1 MGQTM
6 LTLYYFPGA
15 CSMAAHAAL
24 EETGTPYER
33 VSVNLREGEQNGE
46 AFRKIN
52 ARGQVPALR
61 IGDKVITESVAILT
75 YVGRRFLE
83 ANLLPADPVDE
94 ARCVSWM
101 TWISSTVDPLFRRA
115 ARPERFVTDEAA
127 RPAVAA
133 AAKEAYW
140 ARCQEIDAHL
150 EGRTWMMGDHYSVCD
165 PYALVYYAWA
175 PRFGLPV
182 AELAA
187 YAALKDRL
195 LERPAVRRVLE
206 REKSSL
212 LKAAPVS

>member
-1 MGQTM
+1 M

-24 EETGTPYER
+24 EETGAAYQR
-33 VSVNLREGEQNGE
+33 VMVNLREGEQNGE

-61 IGDKVITESVAILT
+61 VGDKVIAESVAVLI
-75 YVGRRFLE
+75 YVGRRFPE
-83 ANLLPADPVDE
+83 AGLLPPDPVDE
-94 ARCVSWM
+94 ARCVCLM
-101 TWISSTVDPLFRRA
+101 AWIASAVDPLFRRA

-127 RPAVAA
+127 RPAVAI

-140 ARCQEIDAHL
+140 AKCQEIDEHL
-150 EGRTWMMGDHYSVCD
+150 AGKQWMMGDHYTVCD
-165 PYALVYYAWA
+165 PFALVYYAWA

-187 YAALKDRL
+187 YTALKDRL
-195 LERPAVRRVLE
+195 LARPAVRRVLE
-206 REKSSL
+206 REQSPL

>member
-1 MGQTM
+1 M

-24 EETGTPYER
+24 EETGTAYER

-52 ARGQVPALR
+52 ARGQVPVLR
-61 IGDKVITESVAILT
+61 LNDKIITESVAILT
-75 YVGRRFLE
+75 YVGQRFPQ
-83 ANLLPADPVDE
+83 AKLLPANPVDE
-94 ARCVSWM
+94 ARCISWM

-115 ARPERFVTDEAA
+115 ARPERFVSDEAI

-140 ARCQEIDAHL
+140 TRCQDIDAHL
-150 EGRTWMMGDHYSVCD
+150 QGKTWMMGDHYTVCD

-175 PRFGLPV
+175 ARFGLPV
-182 AELAA
+182 TELAA
-187 YAALKDRL
+187 YSALRHRL

-206 REKSSL
+206 REKSPL